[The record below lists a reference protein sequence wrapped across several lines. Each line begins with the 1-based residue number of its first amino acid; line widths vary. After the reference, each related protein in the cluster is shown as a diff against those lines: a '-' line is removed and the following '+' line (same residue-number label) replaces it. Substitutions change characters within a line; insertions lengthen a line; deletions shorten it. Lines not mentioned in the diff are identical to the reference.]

1 MTAMPPAMMLHIA
14 AGGVGLAS
22 GFAALAFRKGERLHR
37 IAGTAFFVAMLF
49 MSGIGAVMAVFLP
62 NRPTILVGVLT
73 FYLVAT
79 AWMTVRREEGRIGR
93 FEVAALA
100 IVAVVA
106 TLDFIAGW
114 VAAGSPKGAMDHIP
128 YQMIF
133 VFGGVAALAAVTDL
147 RVIRRGGISGAPRI
161 ARHLWRM
168 CVALLIAT
176 TSFFLG
182 QQKVLPEVL
191 HGSPILFVP
200 ILAPLVLMIFW
211 LFRVRFSKAFA
222 QAPQTLEA
230 AG

>member
-1 MTAMPPAMMLHIA
+1 MPPAMMIHIA

-22 GFAALAFRKGERLHR
+22 GFAALAFRKGEHLHR

-49 MSGIGAVMAVFLP
+49 MSGIGAVMAAFLP
-62 NRPTILVGVLT
+62 NRPTILVGMLT

-79 AWMTVRREEGRIGR
+79 AWMTVRREEGRVGR

-100 IVAVVA
+100 AVAIVAA
-106 TLDFIAGW
+106 LDFFAGW
-114 VAAGSPKGAMDHIP
+114 VALRSPRGAMDQIP

-133 VFGGVAALAAVTDL
+133 VFAGVATLAAITDL
-147 RVIRRGGISGAPRI
+147 RVIRRGGVSGAPRI

-176 TSFFLG
+176 SSFFFG
-182 QQKVLPEVL
+182 QQKVLPEAL
-191 HGSPILFVP
+191 HGSPVLFIPTLTV
-200 ILAPLVLMIFW
+200 LVLMVFW

-222 QAPQTLEA
+222 PAARPQTLEA